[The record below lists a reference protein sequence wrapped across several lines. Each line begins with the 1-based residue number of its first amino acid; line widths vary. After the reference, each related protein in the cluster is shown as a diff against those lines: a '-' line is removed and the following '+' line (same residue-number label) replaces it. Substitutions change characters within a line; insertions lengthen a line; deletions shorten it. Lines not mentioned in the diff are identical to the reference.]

1 MLTNILMFF
10 LGVLLAPVVR
20 PLARPLLLELVRA
33 GMQISEEMKRLSVQ
47 VKEDIEDATAEAE
60 AVKAAKARVQA
71 EKAASAPSA
80 PPADG
85 DTGSKS
91 DGAVA

>member
-1 MLTNILMFF
+1 MFF

-33 GMQISEEMKRLSVQ
+33 GMQIREEMTRLSAQ
-47 VKEDIEDATAEAE
+47 VKEDIEDAAAEAE
-60 AVKAAKARVQA
+60 AVKVAKARVQA
-71 EKAASAPSA
+71 EKAATAAAAPQ
-80 PPADG
+80 ADG
-85 DTGSKS
+85 ETGSKS